1 MKIKN
6 NVEIIIKSTKKISI
20 FITSY
25 LFVRTIIIVTNRSS
39 LYRHERVLLV
49 LLMVFVS
56 LSVVFPSIL

>member
-6 NVEIIIKSTKKISI
+6 NVEIIIKSTTKISI